1 MVKHRNCSVQ
11 TLSSAQLFATPWTTQ
26 HTRPPCPS
34 PTSGV
39 HPNPSPLSQ
48 WCHSTISSSVI
59 PFSSCPQSFLT
70 SGSFPIS
77 QPFSSGGQR
86 IEAAI
91 SASVLPVTNQSW
103 FPFGLTGLILQSK
116 ELSRVLFSTSV
127 WKHQVFD
134 AQPPLWSN
142 SHIFT
147 WFLEKP

>member
-1 MVKHRNCSVQ
+1 MSDSLQPHE
-11 TLSSAQLFATPWTTQ
+11 LQ
-26 HTRPPCPS
+26 HARIPCPS
-34 PTSGV
+34 LCLRVCS
-39 HPNPSPLSQ
+39 NSCQLIC
-48 WCHSTISSSVI
+48 WCHPTISLSVI
-59 PFSSCPQSFLT
+59 PFSSCLQSFPA
-70 SGSFPIS
+70 SGAFPVNWF
-77 QPFSSGGQR
+77 FSSGGQR